1 MPMPSVPT
9 RISATSATHPGW
21 VKTSAHKHRRAS
33 WTGENW
39 GRLSRL
45 LVALQIGLLILLLP
59 AKPTFAREPAPQKP
73 HLSEHRH
80 KQWPGTAK
88 EHAAYHSNIGF
99 QLYTKGEYAAARLE
113 FTRAIRL
120 HAKLSGVFYNRGNAN
135 FRLRLYGDAL
145 DDYEQAVRLNP
156 NFVMA
161 LANRGNALSALGR
174 LDEAL
179 ASYKDAA
186 RIEPL
191 NPYVLFNRGFV
202 FGKKHDYQAA
212 IADFTKVLD
221 LNPNDVDALVLRA
234 AAYQSIGMKDK
245 ALKDFQKAKSLLIRH
260 QPKP

>member
-1 MPMPSVPT
+1 
-9 RISATSATHPGW
+9 
-21 VKTSAHKHRRAS
+21 
-33 WTGENW
+33 
-39 GRLSRL
+39 
-45 LVALQIGLLILLLP
+45 
-59 AKPTFAREPAPQKP
+59 
-73 HLSEHRH
+73 
-80 KQWPGTAK
+80 
-88 EHAAYHSNIGF
+88 
-99 QLYTKGEYAAARLE
+99 
-113 FTRAIRL
+113 
-120 HAKLSGVFYNRGNAN
+120 
-135 FRLRLYGDAL
+135 
-145 DDYEQAVRLNP
+145 
-156 NFVMA
+156 MA